1 MVLQNMSVGTKGV
14 CIAATILFF
23 VIMNYTRPR
32 FMHGALLKSRRT
44 RMDNYVHTGRVVDM
58 PCIEPHCAIE
68 CDTTYEGKEENGVL
82 DAASLGKRER
92 QHLLIDMGSDWIM
105 QQLINATPSSKTCP
119 LPASVFSNRDGD
131 TLVTVNF
138 YPIVFGFVEH
148 YLPKTIPRQVLIDN
162 QVITVNQTCLPRKWR
177 DFSELIPGKLETY
190 KFGFADELEYR
201 RAYSTAYFA
210 VTTKKGGWDCNRH
223 YEIISS
229 GTMPYFD
236 SLIDAGSHT
245 LSLLP
250 KSLLYQAQSIPG
262 VNRERMTIDHKLFD
276 VDQYK
281 LLLHRLLYYAQHR
294 LTTVKL
300 VQYILE
306 VVKYSLNPSQKHSVL
321 YIAHEQCDYM
331 KDFLLHGFTQIFQK
345 DLHVFQPPEYLYQY
359 PTSKMWTAEETND
372 YYGQKL
378 YGLGY
383 GYKLS
388 LRKYAGLY
396 ERDIKELSSQ
406 VILEQRIIAQN
417 YSLIVFGSILRQNSL
432 FPLTKKY
439 YEPSRIVLIDGEDET
454 NETRRLEFARWGT
467 YFLREIPSKCDMF
480 T

>member
-1 MVLQNMSVGTKGV
+1 
-14 CIAATILFF
+14 
-23 VIMNYTRPR
+23 
-32 FMHGALLKSRRT
+32 
-44 RMDNYVHTGRVVDM
+44 MDNHFRTGRAVDM

-68 CDTTYEGKEENGVL
+68 CSTTYEGNEENGIL

-92 QHLLIDMGSDWIM
+92 QHLMIDMGRDWTI
-105 QQLINATPSSKTCP
+105 QQLINATPPSKTCRRP
-119 LPASVFSNRDGD
+119 IILISNRDGD
-131 TLVTVNF
+131 TRGNVSF
-138 YPIVFGFVEH
+138 YPIVFGFAEH
-148 YLPKTIPRQVLIDN
+148 YLPKTIPRQVRIDN
-162 QVITVNQTCLPRKWR
+162 RVMTVNQICLPRKWK
-177 DFSELIPGKLETY
+177 DFSELIPGKLDTY
-190 KFGFADELEYR
+190 KFGFADELDYR

-210 VTTKKGGWDCNRH
+210 VTMRKGGWDCNRH

-294 LTTVKL
+294 LTTAKL
-300 VQYILE
+300 VQYMLE
-306 VVKYSLNPSQKHSVL
+306 VAKYSLDPSQRHSVL
-321 YIAHEQCDYM
+321 YIAHETCDYM
-331 KDFLLHGFTQIFQK
+331 KDFLLHGFTQIFQE
-345 DLHVFQPPEYLYQY
+345 DLHVFQPPQYLYQY
-359 PTSKMWTAEETND
+359 SNFKAWTAEETKN
-372 YYGQKL
+372 YYGQTL

-396 ERDIKELSSQ
+396 ERDVKELSSQ
-406 VILEQRIIAQN
+406 AILEQRIIAQN
-417 YSLIVFGSILRQNSL
+417 YTLIVFGSILRQNSL
-432 FPLTKKY
+432 FPLTKNY
-439 YEPSRIVLIDGEDET
+439 YKPSKIIFIDGEDESR
-454 NETRRLEFARWGT
+454 ETRRLEFARWGT
-467 YFLREIPSKCDMF
+467 YFLREIPNKCDIF